1 MTKIRKMFNN
11 KIFWMVLSFLIA
23 FSLWFYVNG
32 FYNPQDTKDF
42 SSIPVTVTFD
52 GSIPQQNNLAI
63 LKTENLTVDVKL
75 EGSRVALANLSRDE
89 ISARVD
95 LSSVTVAG
103 DYDLPITVILPG
115 TNLLISNQSV
125 SSIKMSFDKL
135 DRKQVEAKVVT
146 NGQVKD
152 GYWLGEITASPGSMK
167 VEGPA
172 SLLAKVENYLIEVD
186 VTGLSSVKTQRQN
199 VVYVDASGHV
209 VDGQYLTGEFSSVS
223 VNIPV
228 YYIKEVPLVVTG
240 LNKSGGTDNTMF
252 HYTVKPSTVRIAGPV
267 SELELLNQIEVDTV
281 DTSRIEYREHY
292 TRSLT
297 VPTGM
302 KLLDDVETVEITV
315 SMEDSVIRRLALR
328 EFSLENVPAGVT
340 AEVQDKTLA
349 VRLRGLSD
357 DIMSISASDIRAVV
371 DMSSFTDAVGSVSVP
386 VTFTVPDGKNVGVVG
401 KYTVTVTIH

>member
-1 MTKIRKMFNN
+1 MTKIRKMLDNN
-11 KIFWMVLSFLIA
+11 IFWLVLSFLIA

-42 SSIPVTVTFD
+42 SDIPVTVAFD

-89 ISARVD
+89 ITARVD

-103 DYDLPITVILPG
+103 DYELPITVTLPG
-115 TNLLISNQSV
+115 TSLLISEQSV

-135 DRKQVEAKVVT
+135 DRKQVEAKIVT
-146 NGQVKD
+146 DGQVKD

-186 VTGLSSVKTQRQN
+186 VTGLNTVKTMRQN
-199 VVYVDASGHV
+199 VVYIDADGHV
-209 VDGQYLTGEFSSVS
+209 IDGQYLTGEFSSVS

-252 HYTVKPSTVRIAGPV
+252 HYTIKPETVRIAGPEA
-267 SELELLNQIEVDTV
+267 ELELLNQIVVDTV
-281 DTSRIEYREHY
+281 DTSRIEYYERY
-292 TRSLT
+292 TQTLT
-297 VPTGM
+297 VPTGI
-302 KLLDDVETVEITV
+302 KLLDEVESVEITAT
-315 SMEDSVIRRLALR
+315 MEDSVIRRFTLR
-328 EFSLENVPAGVT
+328 EFSVENVASGVT
-340 AEVQDKTLA
+340 AAVQDKVLT

-371 DMSSFTDAVGSVSVP
+371 DMSSFTATVGTVSVP
-386 VTFTVPDGKNVGVVG
+386 VTFTVPEDKNVGVIG
-401 KYTVTVTIH
+401 KYTVTVTLQ

>member
-1 MTKIRKMFNN
+1 MTKIRKIFDN
-11 KIFWMVLSFLIA
+11 KIFWLVLSFLIS

-32 FYNPQDTKDF
+32 VYNPQDTKDF
-42 SSIPVTVTFD
+42 SAIPVTVTFD

-63 LKTENLTVDVKL
+63 LKSEDLTVDVKL
-75 EGSRVALANLSRDE
+75 EGSRVALANLSKDE

-103 DYDLPITVILPG
+103 DYDLPITITLPG
-115 TNLLISNQSV
+115 TSLLISEQSV

-135 DRKQVEAKVVT
+135 DRKQVEAKIVT
-146 NGQVKD
+146 DGQVKN
-152 GYWLGEITASPGSMK
+152 GYWLGEIAASPGSMK

-186 VTGLSSVKTQRQN
+186 VTGLSSVKTLRQN
-199 VVYVDASGHV
+199 VVYIDAAGNV
-209 VDGQYLTGEFSSVS
+209 IDGQYLTGEFSSVS

-252 HYTVKPSTVRIAGPV
+252 QYTVKPETVRIAGP
-267 SELELLNQIEVDTV
+267 EADLELLNQIVVDTV
-281 DTSRIEYREHY
+281 DTSRIEYYESY
-292 TRSLT
+292 TQTLT
-297 VPTGM
+297 VPTGV
-302 KLLDDVETVEITV
+302 KLLDEVESVQITATI
-315 SMEDSVIRRLALR
+315 EDSVIRRFTLQ
-328 EFSLENVPAGVT
+328 EFSVENVADGVT
-340 AEVQDKTLA
+340 ATVQDKMLT

-371 DMSSFTDAVGSVSVP
+371 DMSSFTATVGTVSVP
-386 VTFTVPDGKNVGVVG
+386 VTFTVTEGKQVGVIG
-401 KYTVTVTIH
+401 KYTVTVTIQ